1 MDFKTYWFG
10 MSQDERATFAKKV
23 ERAPGYL
30 QLVAGGFRRASP
42 ELAIS
47 IDEKSEG
54 KVKRAETR
62 PDIFGPPPASTDA
75 GRAAA

>member
-10 MSQDERATFAKKV
+10 MSQGDRTAFAERV
-23 ERAPGYL
+23 QRAPGYL

-42 ELAIS
+42 ELAIA
-47 IDEKSEG
+47 IDEKSDG
-54 KVKRAETR
+54 KVKRGEMR
-62 PDIFGPPPASTDA
+62 PDIFGAPSPQPDQ